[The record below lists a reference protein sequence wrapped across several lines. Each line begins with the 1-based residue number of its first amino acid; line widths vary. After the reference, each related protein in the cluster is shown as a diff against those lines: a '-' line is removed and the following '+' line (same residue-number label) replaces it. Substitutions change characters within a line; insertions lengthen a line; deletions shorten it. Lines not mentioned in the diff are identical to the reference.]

1 MSSARHIGEVV
12 ILFDCGGLKLKKRDL
27 LLFII
32 ASAFLG
38 VSQSIDS
45 SVFNNFL
52 HDTFNITVSQR
63 TLLEFP
69 RELPGFLVV
78 FVSGALLAL
87 GDVRIAAVANIL
99 AAVGMMGLGYLSK
112 DFGLMV
118 VWMTVYSMGQH
129 LFLPVS
135 SSIGM
140 NLADKNNMGKILGRI
155 NGANTAAFLLTS
167 LGTALIFRF
176 VKISYPIAYTVGA
189 FSFLCSALLI
199 FNMTPH
205 KEKNAGKRFF
215 VKKEYTLFYWLS
227 ILYGARKQI
236 FITFGPWVLIKVF
249 NQGVTTFAMLGF
261 IIAGIGIFFK
271 PYVGALIDKRG
282 ERFVLASEAILL
294 IVVCMG
300 YALAGNLGLGIENA
314 LYITAACYILD
325 QLLTAAGMARSTY
338 LKKIAVEASDV
349 SPTLSMGI
357 SMDHVVSMVVPWLGG
372 LVWNVFGYEMVF
384 VLGALIAV
392 TNLFITR
399 YIKIA
404 EE

>member
-1 MSSARHIGEVV
+1 MKLKRRDL
-12 ILFDCGGLKLKKRDL
+12 ILFL
-27 LLFII
+27 L

-52 HDTFNITVSQR
+52 HDTFDITVSQR
-63 TLLEFP
+63 TILEFP

-87 GDVRIAAVANIL
+87 GDVRIAGVANIL

-112 DFGLMV
+112 DFGMMV
-118 VWMTVYSMGQH
+118 VWMTIYSMGQH

-155 NGANTAAFLLTS
+155 NGVNTAAFLLTS

-176 VKISYPIAYTVGA
+176 VKVSYPIAYTVGA
-189 FSFLCSALLI
+189 ISFLCSSILI

-205 KEKNAGKRFF
+205 KTKALGKRLF

-227 ILYGARKQI
+227 VLYGARKQI

-261 IIAGIGIFFK
+261 IIAAIGIFFK
-271 PYVGALIDKRG
+271 PFVGDLIDKKG
-282 ERFVLASEAILL
+282 ERFVLAAEAILL
-294 IVVCMG
+294 IIVCIG
-300 YALAGNLGLGIENA
+300 YALAGNLGLGIETA
-314 LYITAACYILD
+314 LIITAACYILD

-338 LKKIAVEASDV
+338 IKKIATCPEDV

-372 LVWNVFGYEMVF
+372 LVWNAFGYEMVF
-384 VLGALIAV
+384 VLGAFIAAA
-392 TNLFITR
+392 NLFITR
-399 YIKIA
+399 YIKI
-404 EE
+404 EEMPA

>member
-1 MSSARHIGEVV
+1 M
-12 ILFDCGGLKLKKRDL
+12 KKRDL
-27 LLFII
+27 ILFLI

-63 TLLEFP
+63 TILEFP
-69 RELPGFLVV
+69 REFPGFMVV

-87 GDVRIAAVANIL
+87 GDIRIAAIANIL

-112 DFGLMV
+112 DFGVMMI
-118 VWMTVYSMGQH
+118 WMTVYSMGQH

-140 NLADKNNMGKILGRI
+140 NLADKNNMGKILGKI
-155 NGANTAAFLLTS
+155 NGVNTAAFLLTS

-176 VKISYPIAYTVGA
+176 VKVSYPMAYTVGA
-189 FSFLCSALLI
+189 ISYLCSAILI

-205 KEKNAGKRFF
+205 KSMSLGKRLF
-215 VKKEYTLFYWLS
+215 VKKEYTLFYFLS

-261 IIAGIGIFFK
+261 IIAAIGIFFK
-271 PYVGALIDKRG
+271 PYVGALIDKKG
-282 ERFVLASEAILL
+282 ERFILAAEAILL
-294 IVVCMG
+294 IAVCIG
-300 YALAGNLGLGIENA
+300 YAVAGNLGLGLKTA
-314 LYITAACYILD
+314 LFITAACFILD

-338 LKKIAVEASDV
+338 LKKIALCPEDV

-357 SMDHVVSMVVPWLGG
+357 SMDHVVSMIVPWLGG

-392 TNLFITR
+392 ANLFITR

-404 EE
+404 EKPE

>member
-1 MSSARHIGEVV
+1 MQRHTYLIY
-12 ILFDCGGLKLKKRDL
+12 CGGFKLKKRDL

-52 HDTFNITVSQR
+52 HDTFHITVSQR

-78 FVSGALLAL
+78 LVSGALLAL

-189 FSFLCSALLI
+189 ISFLCSAILI

-227 ILYGARKQI
+227 VLYGARKQI

-271 PYVGALIDKRG
+271 PYVGTLIDKKG
-282 ERFVLASEAILL
+282 ERFVLAGEAILL

-300 YALAGNLGLGIENA
+300 YALAGNLGFGIENA

-338 LKKIAVEASDV
+338 LKKIAVEAADV

-372 LVWNVFGYEMVF
+372 LVWKVFGYEMVF
-384 VLGALIAV
+384 VLGAFIAA
-392 TNLFITR
+392 TNLLLTR

>member
-1 MSSARHIGEVV
+1 M
-12 ILFDCGGLKLKKRDL
+12 KKRDL
-27 LLFII
+27 MLFLI

-63 TLLEFP
+63 TILEFP
-69 RELPGFLVV
+69 REFPGFLVV

-99 AAVGMMGLGYLSK
+99 AAVGMMGLGYLSN
-112 DFGLMV
+112 DFGIMMI
-118 VWMTVYSMGQH
+118 WMTVYSMGQH

-155 NGANTAAFLLTS
+155 NGVNTAAFLLTS
-167 LGTALIFRF
+167 LATAFIFRF
-176 VKISYPIAYTVGA
+176 IKVSYSMAYTVGA
-189 FSFLCSALLI
+189 LAFLCSAILI

-205 KEKNAGKRFF
+205 KAKTTGKRLF
-215 VKKEYTLFYWLS
+215 VRKEYKLFYWLS

-236 FITFGPWVLIKVF
+236 FITFGPWVLIKIF

-261 IIAGIGIFFK
+261 IVAGIGIFFK
-271 PYVGALIDKRG
+271 PIVGTFIDKRG
-282 ERFVLASEAILL
+282 ERFVLAAEAILL

-300 YALAGNLGLGIENA
+300 YAVAGNLGLGIETA

-325 QLLTAAGMARSTY
+325 QLLVAAGMARSTY
-338 LKKIAVEASDV
+338 LKKIAVKPEDV

-357 SMDHVVSMVVPWLGG
+357 SMDHVVAMIVPWLGG

-384 VLGALIAV
+384 ILGALIAL

-399 YIKIA
+399 YIKI
-404 EE
+404 EEDTTAGIQVSQE

>member
-1 MSSARHIGEVV
+1 LYFE
-12 ILFDCGGLKLKKRDL
+12 CGGKKLKKRDL
-27 LLFII
+27 VLFLI

-52 HDTFNITVSQR
+52 HDTFNITVTQR
-63 TLLEFP
+63 TILEFP
-69 RELPGFLVV
+69 REFPGFLVV

-87 GDVRIAAVANIL
+87 GDVRIAAIANIL
-99 AAVGMMGLGYLSK
+99 AAAGMMGLGYLSK
-112 DFGLMV
+112 DFGTMMI
-118 VWMTVYSMGQH
+118 WMTVYSMGQH

-155 NGANTAAFLLTS
+155 NGVNTAAFLLTS

-176 VKISYPIAYTVGA
+176 VKVSYPVAYTVGA
-189 FSFLCSALLI
+189 ISFLCSAILI
-199 FNMTPH
+199 FKMTPH
-205 KEKNAGKRFF
+205 KAKSSGKRLF
-215 VKKEYTLFYWLS
+215 VKKEYTLFYFLS

-261 IIAGIGIFFK
+261 IIAAIGIFFK
-271 PYVGALIDKRG
+271 PFVGDLIDKKG
-282 ERFVLASEAILL
+282 ERFILAAEAILL
-294 IVVCMG
+294 IAVCMG
-300 YALAGNLGLGIENA
+300 YAIAGNLGLSLKTA
-314 LYITAACYILD
+314 LLITAACYILD
-325 QLLTAAGMARSTY
+325 QLLQAAGMARSTY
-338 LKKIAVEASDV
+338 LKKIAVCPEDV

-384 VLGALIAV
+384 VLGALIAAG
-392 TNLFITR
+392 NLFITR

-404 EE
+404 EQPE